1 MNQNLGLDIR
11 LHRALI
17 RSEIEA
23 LNAEF
28 AFLIDHDRS
37 DEVPELF
44 TEDGSYGREGGGR
57 STGRDA
63 LRRVYA
69 MRAARGVRTARHLF
83 TNLRLEFIGEREV
96 HGHTILLLFAEDGPP
111 PHPAEA
117 NLLSDY
123 RDVYRLGDDGRWRYA
138 SRTVS
143 HQFKHPGHK
152 PIVLP
157 LGQA

>member
-1 MNQNLGLDIR
+1 MSLSLDER
-11 LHRALI
+11 LQRALI

-23 LNAEF
+23 LNMEF
-28 AFLIDHDRS
+28 AYLIDHNRS
-37 DEVPELF
+37 DEVPLLF

-57 STGRDA
+57 SSGREA
-63 LRRVYA
+63 LTKVYA
-69 MRAARGVRTARHLF
+69 MRAARGERTARHLF
-83 TNLRLEFIGEREV
+83 TNLRLEYVSEREV
-96 HGHTILLLFAEDGPP
+96 HGQTILLLYAEDGPA

-117 NLLSDY
+117 NLVSDY

-138 SRTVS
+138 SRTVT
-143 HQFKHPGHK
+143 HQFKHPGNK

>member
-1 MNQNLGLDIR
+1 MSLSHDQR
-11 LHRALI
+11 HERALI

-63 LRRVYA
+63 LRAVYA

-83 TNLRLEFIGEREV
+83 TNLRLEFVNEREV
-96 HGHTILLLFAEDGPP
+96 HGHTILLLYAEDGPP
-111 PHPAEA
+111 PQPAEA
-117 NLLSDY
+117 NLVSDY
-123 RDVYRLGDDGRWRYA
+123 QDVYRLGDDGRWRYA

-143 HQFKHPGHK
+143 HQFKHPGNK

-157 LGQA
+157 LGSA

>member
-1 MNQNLGLDIR
+1 MSTILTREQR
-11 LHRALI
+11 LERALV

-28 AFLIDHDRS
+28 AYLIDHDRS
-37 DEVPELF
+37 DEVADLF

-63 LRRVYA
+63 LRQVYA
-69 MRAARGVRTARHLF
+69 LRAARGVRTARHLF
-83 TNLRLEFIGEREV
+83 TNLRLDYVSEREV
-96 HGHTILLLFAEDGPP
+96 HGTTILLLYAEDGAPP
-111 PHPAEA
+111 LPAEA
-117 NLLSDY
+117 NLVSDY

-138 SRTVS
+138 SRTVV
-143 HQFKHPGHK
+143 HLFRHPGNK